1 MQGELGV
8 VADVAIF
15 VVKGLS
21 QRRDRGGGGVAD
33 FGEGEGGVAA
43 GGLVVVV
50 EDGGQGSDGLAFFWG
65 QRAQGFGGVAADPG
79 VFVAQ
84 GKGQGGSG
92 LTGFEAEV
100 AEDVGGGGAQG
111 PLGVGECVDQGR
123 DGRGSVS
130 GQGVGGVE
138 VGGIAALDIGRVAG
152 LVGFRSGE
160 RLRAQGVD
168 KRRDGARA
176 EVAEGVSG
184 VEARG
189 FGGGLQRGEQCTL
202 VERLRCGA
210 FCGCAREPTPDVG
223 RERGM
228 RVVFDVLP
236 VAAAAGSAGLERF
249 LHAQKLEFEHIA
261 RPVADIGGGAVPD
274 IEVDQGDGA
283 GGAAEFDLLFGRLG
297 RIGIRDVVVKLAV
310 AGQAGRAHIGV
321 DVLRIVEG
329 HDPAEAVVADVVVE
343 DEIVLVPGLPL

>member
-1 MQGELGV
+1 MHEHERRRRRRRRSL
-8 VADVAIF
+8 
-15 VVKGLS
+15 
-21 QRRDRGGGGVAD
+21 QRRARGADEVAQAAGAAPPEASVAEHGVDGGVD
-33 FGEGEGGVAA
+33 
-43 GGLVVVV
+43 GLQSEVV
-50 EDGGQGSDGLAFFWG
+50 E
-65 QRAQGFGGVAADPG
+65 
-79 VFVAQ
+79 
-84 GKGQGGSG
+84 
-92 LTGFEAEV
+92 
-100 AEDVGGGGAQG
+100 
-111 PLGVGECVDQGR
+111 
-123 DGRGSVS
+123 
-130 GQGVGGVE
+130 
-138 VGGIAALDIGRVAG
+138 
-152 LVGFRSGE
+152 E
-160 RLRAQGVD
+160 RLV
-168 KRRDGARA
+168 ARL
-176 EVAEGVSG
+176 EVAEGVGG

-228 RVVFDVLP
+228 RVVFDGLP
-236 VAAAAGSAGLERF
+236 VAAAAVPAGLERF

-329 HDPAEAVVADVVVE
+329 HDPAEAVVADVVVK
-343 DEIVLVPGLPL
+343 DEIVLVPGLPLRAGAVEVAVAMGVHRIAGAEQAVQRAVDGGACEDLAYFGDARQDIVAGIALGFECRVELGTDGAVEIGRLVGLDEGVAAGDEFAHGAVVEVGAGHGGLLVAGY